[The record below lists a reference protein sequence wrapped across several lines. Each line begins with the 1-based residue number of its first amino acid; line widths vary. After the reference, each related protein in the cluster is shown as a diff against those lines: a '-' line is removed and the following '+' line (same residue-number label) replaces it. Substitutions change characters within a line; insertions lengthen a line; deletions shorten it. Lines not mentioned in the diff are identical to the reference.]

1 MKLLKA
7 CVIAV
12 LACICMCNAGVL
24 ATNAAADAIQ
34 EEVKVTSVSVES
46 RQTSIFDIFSIY
58 ILYLVQLF
66 VYIRKEGSSTG
77 MRRL

>member
-24 ATNAAADAIQ
+24 ATNSAADVIQ
-34 EEVKVTSVSVES
+34 EEVKVTSVSDES
-46 RQTSIFDIFSIY
+46 RQTSLFLY
-58 ILYLVQLF
+58 ILYLYL
-66 VYIRKEGSSTG
+66 ISGSIVHFY
-77 MRRL
+77 